1 MPNYAESF
9 TPETMRTRSGASLTA
24 SYKTIGTAIT
34 HPSRQLIIVNN
45 TGILVYISWDGT
57 NDHLP
62 LLAGASL
69 VLDESSNSVS
79 QSVLVTKAKTQFYAR
94 DPSNLGTGTDNVYLA
109 TFYAA

>member
-1 MPNYAESF
+1 MPNYNENY
-9 TPETMRTRSGASLTA
+9 TPETFRTRTGASLTA
-24 SYKTIGTAIT
+24 SYKTIGSVIT

-57 NDHLP
+57 NDHVA

-69 VLDESSNSVS
+69 VLDSSSNSVS
-79 QSVLVTKAKTQFYAR
+79 DSVLATRAQTQFYAR
-94 DPSNLGTGTDNVYLA
+94 DPANLGTGTDNIYLS